1 MSTWR
6 LEMETKAIFDARLES
21 GEVDLIENARR
32 FGREYLTDG
41 GLIDMSLHRRLI
53 RLAGKYGLAG
63 IEVPSHLGGAC
74 ASYSTRMRVC
84 EELAHFHAGFAFSLV
99 NHHNIISRI
108 ALNGGHETQQ
118 LISSMLN
125 GDRIGCTAMTEPQSG
140 SDFTSMQTKA
150 ARAQDGWVLN
160 GAKTWITNASLAD
173 VFLVYAQTDADK
185 GADGVAGFIVLADD
199 AGFVRGQPCKASG
212 IDGMGVGGFTLEN
225 CAIPH
230 ERVLYPVG
238 DGFRAAMRGVNQAR
252 VHVAAMNVAMV
263 ERALTS
269 ALDYAS
275 TRQAFGASV
284 IEFQGLSWSL
294 ANVATHLQAMRL
306 LAYDA
311 ARAIDAGTDAQA
323 IAAMAK
329 KYANDNSANAILACM
344 QAMGAY
350 GITEEARLS
359 QLLAWA
365 KAFCYTDGT
374 PEMMNE
380 RIVRYM
386 RKTRRK

>member
-1 MSTWR
+1 
-6 LEMETKAIFDARLES
+6 METKAIFDARLES
-21 GEVDLIENARR
+21 HELDLIENARR
-32 FGREYLTDG
+32 FGGEYLSDG
-41 GLIDMSLHRRLI
+41 GPIDIPLHRHLI
-53 RLAGKYGLAG
+53 RQAGKYGLAG
-63 IEVPSHLGGAC
+63 IEVPSHFGGAS

-108 ALNGGHETQQ
+108 ALSGGREVQQ
-118 LISSMLN
+118 LLISAMLD

-150 ARAQDGWVLN
+150 VRIQDGWVLN
-160 GAKTWITNASLAD
+160 GAKAWITNASLAD

-199 AGFVRGQPCKASG
+199 AGFVRGQPCQATG

-225 CAIPH
+225 CAIPQD
-230 ERVLYPVG
+230 RVLYPAG

-252 VHVAAMNVAMV
+252 IHVAAMNAAMV
-263 ERALTS
+263 ERALAS
-269 ALDYAS
+269 ALDYMCD
-275 TRQAFGASV
+275 RQAFGVSV
-284 IEFQGLSWSL
+284 IEFQGLRWSL

-306 LAYDA
+306 LAYEA
-311 ARAIDAGTDAQA
+311 ARAIDAGADAQA

-329 KYANDNSANAILACM
+329 KYANDNSINAILACM
-344 QAMGAY
+344 QGMGAY
-350 GITEEARLS
+350 GIAEEARLS

-386 RKTRRK
+386 RKKRRK